1 MLTLSTLLTTSTTG
15 FRERRSMSA
24 TLSSA
29 STSPC
34 FTSTRKMITSA
45 VSMAIWAWALIWD
58 RMMSLLSGSMPP
70 VSISV
75 KVLSSQVMSA

>member
-1 MLTLSTLLTTSTTG
+1 MSLIGRSVLLTTSTTG
-15 FRERRSMSA
+15 LPDLRSMSA

-29 STSPC
+29 SCRPC
-34 FTSTRKMITSA
+34 FKSTMNRITSA
-45 VSMAIWAWALIWD
+45 MSIAACACSRICD

-75 KVLSSQVMSA
+75 NS